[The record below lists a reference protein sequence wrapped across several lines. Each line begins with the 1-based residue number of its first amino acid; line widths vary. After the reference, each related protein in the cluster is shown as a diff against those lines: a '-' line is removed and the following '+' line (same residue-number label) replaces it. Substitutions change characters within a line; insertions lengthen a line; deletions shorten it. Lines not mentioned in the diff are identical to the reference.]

1 MLGKIEVKSRKGKQ
15 TSRWLESITDQMDMN
30 LSKLWEI
37 VKDRGVWSA
46 VVLGVQTV
54 RLNLAN
60 EQPATAT
67 DTG

>member
-1 MLGKIEVKSRKGKQ
+1 
-15 TSRWLESITDQMDMN
+15 MDMN

>member
-1 MLGKIEVKSRKGKQ
+1 
-15 TSRWLESITDQMDMN
+15 MDMK
-30 LSKLWEI
+30 LTKLWEI

-46 VVLGVQTV
+46 VVHGVQTA
-54 RLNLAN
+54 RLNLVN

>member
-1 MLGKIEVKSRKGKQ
+1 MLGKSEVKSIKWKQ